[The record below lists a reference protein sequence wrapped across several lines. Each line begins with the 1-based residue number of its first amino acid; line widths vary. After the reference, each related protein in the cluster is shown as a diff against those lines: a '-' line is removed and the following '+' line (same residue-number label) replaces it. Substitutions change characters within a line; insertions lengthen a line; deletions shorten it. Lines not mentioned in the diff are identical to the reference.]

1 MPGYAVLLSGLEI
14 IHEGKIQYIRIA
26 LYAVVVLFIGVTL
39 WLVGFDLLENNRKAY
54 RLGGVFVLVIAATF
68 SLAVVW
74 LCYWEYN
81 FIASTLE

>member
-1 MPGYAVLLSGLEI
+1 MPSHAILLSGLEI

-26 LYAVVVLFIGVTL
+26 LYAVTTLFIGVAL
-39 WLVGFDLLENNRKAY
+39 WLAGFDLLESNRKAY
-54 RLGGVFVLVIAATF
+54 RLGGVAVLIIAAAF

-81 FIASTLE
+81 AVVSILE